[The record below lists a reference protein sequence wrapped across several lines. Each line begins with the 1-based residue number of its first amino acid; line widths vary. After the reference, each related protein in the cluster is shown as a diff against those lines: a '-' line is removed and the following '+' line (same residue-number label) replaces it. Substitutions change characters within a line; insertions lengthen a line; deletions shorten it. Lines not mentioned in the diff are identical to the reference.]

1 MAINALYKKYFQKSK
16 IFLYPLLDIKRGTS
30 VVPTETYVSWGEFCS
45 TEDMKLICV
54 YHSRTDAE
62 YINFEKNVLL
72 KHSRLCDYVKADAV
86 TSIFTFDFSD
96 LSDDWDHFINGRYSK
111 MDIKIKR
118 RILDFFDSNSGNYFY
133 VNSYLFPLTNHAV
146 YAELLDVSIDL
157 IKEVHELC
165 DKPDFD
171 KENLVLEVA
180 NLENIEKTV
189 NL

>member
-30 VVPTETYVSWGEFCS
+30 VVPIETYVSWGDLCS

-54 YHSRTDAE
+54 YHTRTDAE

-86 TSIFTFDFSD
+86 TSVFTFDFSD
-96 LSDDWDHFINGRYSK
+96 LSDDWDHFINGRYSR
-111 MDIKIKR
+111 MDVKIKR

-146 YAELLDVSIDL
+146 YAELLDVSIAL